1 MVRGK
6 KGNHFPIAIIV
17 ILVVIILFVTA
28 FFTESKLSGMAVY
41 SGLEQIEASELYEF
55 AEGNCYIDDNGVVY
69 WIDDSSKPAIA
80 QLHSMRDAY
89 SDRYFYVSDDGM
101 VFYS

>member
-1 MVRGK
+1 MI
-6 KGNHFPIAIIV
+6 KGNKSNLFPTAVIV
-17 ILVVIILFVTA
+17 ILVIIVLFVTA

-55 AEGNCYIDDNGVVY
+55 AEGNYYIDDNWVVY